1 MRRRRFC
8 VFLVFV
14 ERKNECKRMIMKTGK
29 ISLVRVLSLLVFLL
43 GFQSVWAD
51 VWDGVTKTPAKKEK
65 IDGKDFFLIES
76 AANLVWFSDTVNKI
90 GGNVG
95 LNAKV
100 VAEYIDLDNHPFTPI
115 AAGKGGTL
123 LTGVFDGN
131 GVTIANVYID
141 SLSLGVKDCSYEQNV
156 GLIGV
161 LGPSGTVKN
170 VVLENVH
177 LGANADRGYQCG
189 AGKDNQISVGPI
201 VGWVN
206 GGTVSGCYAS
216 GIIYSKGRGQ
226 GVGGI
231 VGTLTNGKV
240 IDCLSIVS
248 VNASGEDGYI
258 GGIAGYSNNGT
269 IITSVYDGNSLVNT
283 QNDMIG
289 GIVGKDKSATQ
300 EVTIELCYYD
310 SDVAANGVAD
320 AVVVGQTP
328 IGVSDAN
335 KEEYV
340 CKLNGGTW
348 ISNACSEDLG
358 VWSNEQHITN
368 QGVSK
373 DSDGETVFV
382 VKFEANGG
390 VFPAGAKTH
399 KVQRY
404 KTKLTADE
412 ISTPTYE
419 NKVFLG
425 WSLKANSKKA
435 DDDLGYVYGTKS
447 VYAVWRDQVVYTVT
461 FDHNTGEDAEK
472 VSKQV
477 VEGETITTDGIDL
490 SDLPTVFTVGTQKYY
505 FDGWSTSKNGGKIES
520 FGVAAGDATFYAR
533 WTLYPQFTV
542 SFNMNGHGEAP
553 AAVVVS
559 EGDAVDAPVAPTAE
573 GYVFGGWFK
582 EAVCKNVYNFKSE
595 VTENVILY
603 AKWTPVVYKIL
614 YNLGGGTNDADNP
627 SSYTIE
633 TSSIVLKAPVK
644 EGYEFKGWFYDGAYT
659 NKAAQITQGSTG
671 DKTLYAMWA
680 VKTYKVVYNGGSKS
694 QDYGFETEKIHG
706 VDLTLR
712 GAVFTAAGYTQDGWA
727 TQNDG
732 AKVYELGALYSTD
745 APIVLYPHWAV
756 TEYTV
761 TYHLDGGVNHVDN
774 PVSYNLNTAAV
785 NLKNPTK
792 VGYDFGGWYAAEDFS
807 GSKVTKLEAKSPY
820 GNKDFYAK
828 WTQKTVTVKVEA
840 KSCEYNGKSC
850 GAKVTVLGVPSG
862 YKAVAVTDSIKNVN
876 DGPIEAKIVGF
887 VITDNA
893 TGDTV
898 TTSFNVVYQESGS
911 VTVTP
916 RNVSFEGKDVTKT
929 YTGSEIHV
937 ESKATPTGLLSG
949 HTHNVGYEITATDA
963 GSYQAVMTAPADVK
977 ILDADGYDVTAN
989 YNVTDIKSPTN
1000 GLVINPKSGSFTIK
1014 LADENVPVGGSIQGT
1029 PTSTAASGTT
1039 TFSYQVEGDGDVWV
1053 ESLSDLTLPTT
1064 PGTYTINIKASNP
1077 NYTGEPTT
1085 TAKITITA
1093 LPIITVIAASESKV
1107 YDGSVLVNAN
1117 YTCPECATSLSSGDV
1132 LSVTMNDVSVTN
1144 VGSVTNTVKTVKV
1157 TNSGTDVTANYAIN
1171 KVAGT
1176 LTVTKAPLTITT
1188 ASDSKVYDG
1197 TPLTAGVTA
1206 VFVNG
1211 ETATVTATG
1220 SQTLFG
1226 SSKNTYTITWDGSAA
1241 QGNYQIVENLG
1252 TLTVTK
1258 ASATITVVNASKL
1271 YGEADPVF
1279 TGNVTG
1285 VVNENDL
1292 GSVIYFRTNLADK
1305 DAGTYANAISAS
1317 YTANPNYNVNIVKG
1331 KLTITKR
1338 SVSLTSATLSK
1349 VYDGTALT
1357 APTVTVG
1364 GDGFAPNEGAYYT
1377 VTGSQTDV
1385 GSSSND
1391 FTYKLIAGTD
1401 TSKNYTVAAPV
1412 YGTLTVTKAP
1422 VTVTVVGH
1430 SGTYAYNGATQV
1442 VSGYDIS
1449 IDNALYSV
1457 GDIAFSG
1464 DSVIQKSK
1472 SGTYAMG
1479 LSGAKFANKN
1489 SNFNVT
1495 FDVTDGSLTITS
1507 PVVVVSYNDA
1517 GDTLHVVVNEDDSD
1531 SLISEKINAALASHV
1546 PPIPLPT
1553 KAEDADSTYDFD
1565 GWKLNPGTGMY
1576 EPDFEASVKL
1586 DTIKVKYQ
1594 DNPEKFI
1601 DVTIHTTDV
1610 HKDIVQKI
1618 NKALEDNGIAL
1629 PSKESDG
1636 DSTYVL
1642 DWKQNPNTGVYEPD
1656 FKGELIVEKIVVK
1669 YGDNDSDTLYVDIR
1683 AKDTKSQINQ
1693 KINEALNNHLP
1704 PIKVEGPSSAHK
1716 LVDWEKNK
1724 KTGYYEPVFAK
1735 GDLVFKINFHLPEG
1749 AELTEKFN
1757 GYNYGEVT
1765 MLPDAVMKSDTTW
1778 VFKGWYTKPKGRG
1791 DRIRSMRETD
1801 SGNKSLYP
1809 LFQKTI
1815 RYDANGVKGE
1825 IEVIYTDR
1833 AEVTI
1838 TRALDDV
1845 IPANYTKGKS
1855 TFAFDKWV
1863 LKDGVY
1869 TATFKKVGT
1878 SFNVYASARGFT
1890 IEEAKLGARL
1900 MVLDLNGK
1908 VVKRGVISNES
1919 QRVEVPKSGS
1929 YTVRVG
1935 KQAAQVN
1942 VK

>member
-1 MRRRRFC
+1 M

-14 ERKNECKRMIMKTGK
+14 EGQNASIRGMFMNTGK
-29 ISLVRVLSLLVFLL
+29 ISLGKLLSLLVFVV

-51 VWDGVTKTPAKKEK
+51 VWDGVTKTPAKTEN
-65 IDGKDFFLIES
+65 IDGKDYFLIDS
-76 AANLVWFSDTVNKI
+76 AANLVWFSDTVNSLSGDIK
-90 GGNVG
+90 

-115 AAGKGGTL
+115 AAGKGETQFSGI
-123 LTGVFDGN
+123 FDGN

-141 SLSLGVKDCSYEQNV
+141 SMSLGAIKPSYEQNV
-156 GLIGV
+156 GFIGS
-161 LGPSGTVKN
+161 LGPSGHVKN

-177 LGANADRGYQCG
+177 LVANADRGFAAG
-189 AGKDNQISVGPI
+189 AGKNNQISVGPI

-206 GGTVSGCYAS
+206 KGTVSGCYAS
-216 GIIYSKGRGQ
+216 GIIYSKGKGQ
-226 GVGGI
+226 GVGGV
-231 VGTLTNGKV
+231 VGTLTGGKI
-240 IDCLSIVS
+240 IDCLSVVS
-248 VNASGEDGYI
+248 VNASGEDGYV
-258 GGIAGYSNNGT
+258 GGIAGYSDSGT

-320 AVVVGQTP
+320 AVVVGQPP

-390 VFPAGAKTH
+390 VFAKDAKTH

-404 KTKLTADE
+404 KTKLTVDE

-447 VYAVWRDQVVYTVT
+447 VYAVWRDLKVYTVT

-490 SDLPTVFTVGTQKYY
+490 RDLPTVFMVGKQKYY
-505 FDGWSTSKNGGKIES
+505 FDGWSTSKNGSKLES
-520 FGVAAGDATFYAR
+520 FGVAAGDVTFYAR

-542 SFNMNGHGEAP
+542 SFNMNGHGDAP

-559 EGDAVDAPVAPTAE
+559 EGDAVDAPAAPTAE
-573 GYVFGGWFK
+573 GYVFGGWYK
-582 EAVCKNVYNFKSE
+582 EAACKNVYSFKSE
-595 VTENVILY
+595 VTENVTLY

-627 SSYTIE
+627 SSYTVE
-633 TSSIVLKAPVK
+633 TASIVLKEPVK

-659 NKAAQITQGSTG
+659 NQATQITQGSTG
-671 DKTLYAMWA
+671 DKTLYAKWA

-706 VDLTLR
+706 VDLTLQ

-761 TYHLDGGVNHVDN
+761 TYHLDGGVNPVDN

-820 GNKDFYAK
+820 GNKDFYAE

-850 GAKVTVLGVPSG
+850 GAKVTVTPNVPSG
-862 YKAVAVTDSIKNVN
+862 YKWTAVTDSIKNVN

-916 RNVSFEGKDVTKT
+916 KNVSFEGKDVTKT

-963 GSYQAVMTAPADVK
+963 GSYPAVMTAPADVK

-1077 NYTGEPTT
+1077 NYTGVPTT

-1093 LPIITVIAASESKV
+1093 LPIITVIAASKSKV
-1107 YDGSVLVNAN
+1107 YDGSVLVNAD
-1117 YTCPECATSLSSGDV
+1117 YSCPECATALSSGDE
-1132 LSVTMNDVSVTN
+1132 LTVTMNDVSVTN
-1144 VGSVTNTVKTVKV
+1144 VGSVANTVKTVKV
-1157 TNSGTDVTANYAIN
+1157 TNGGTDVTANYAIN

-1188 ASDSKVYDG
+1188 PSASKVYDG
-1197 TPLTAGVTA
+1197 TPLTTA
-1206 VFVNG
+1206 ATATGLVNG
-1211 ETATVTATG
+1211 ETLTFTTA
-1220 SQTLFG
+1220 SQTVVG
-1226 SSKNTYTITWDGSAA
+1226 SRVNSYAISGGTASLS
-1241 QGNYQIVENLG
+1241 NYAVTEVLG

-1377 VTGSQTDV
+1377 VTGSQTDA
-1385 GSSSND
+1385 GISDNA
-1391 FTYKLIAGTD
+1391 FTYVLKAGTD

-1412 YGTLTVTKAP
+1412 YGTLTVTKTP
-1422 VTVTVVGH
+1422 VTATVVGH

-1442 VSGYDIS
+1442 VSGYDVS
-1449 IDNALYSV
+1449 IDNVLYSV

-1479 LSGAKFANKN
+1479 LSSAKFANKN

-1495 FDVTDGSLTITS
+1495 FDVTDGTLTITS

-1601 DVTIHTTDV
+1601 DVTIHATDV

-1765 MLPDAVMKSDTTW
+1765 MLPDAIMEADTSW
-1778 VFKGWYTKPKGRG
+1778 KFKGWYTKTKGRG
-1791 DRIRSMRETD
+1791 ERVKAMRETD

-1815 RYDANGVKGE
+1815 RYKTNNDEGE
-1825 IEVIYTDR
+1825 IKVIYTDR
-1833 AEVTI
+1833 ADTTI
-1838 TRALDDV
+1838 ARALQGV
-1845 IPANYTKGKS
+1845 IPQDYSKGGKTYTFS
-1855 TFAFDKWV
+1855 KWM
-1863 LKDGVY
+1863 LEDDVY
-1869 TATFKKVGT
+1869 TAIFKEVGT
-1878 SFNVYASARGFT
+1878 RINVFADSRGFV
-1890 IEEAKLGARL
+1890 IEEAKIGARL
-1900 MVLDLNGK
+1900 MVLDANGRI
-1908 VVKRGVISNES
+1908 VKRGVISNAS
-1919 QRVEVPKSGS
+1919 QRVDISKCGS
-1929 YTVRVG
+1929 YMVRVNNE
-1935 KQAAQVN
+1935 ATQVN

>member
-1 MRRRRFC
+1 M
-8 VFLVFV
+8 
-14 ERKNECKRMIMKTGK
+14 NTGK
-29 ISLVRVLSLLVFLL
+29 ISLGKVLSLLIFMV

-51 VWDGVTKTPAKKEK
+51 VWDGVTKTPAKTEN
-65 IDGKDFFLIES
+65 IDGKDYFLIES
-76 AANLVWFSDTVNKI
+76 AANLVWFSDTVNTRSGDIK
-90 GGNVG
+90 

-115 AAGKGGTL
+115 AAGKGETQFSGI
-123 LTGVFDGN
+123 FDGN

-141 SLSLGVKDCSYEQNV
+141 SLSLGAINPSYEQNV
-156 GLIGV
+156 GFIGS
-161 LGPSGTVKN
+161 LGPSGHVKN

-177 LGANADRGYQCG
+177 LVANADRGFAAG
-189 AGKDNQISVGPI
+189 AGKNNQISVGPI

-206 GGTVSGCYAS
+206 KGTVSGCYAS
-216 GIIYSKGRGQ
+216 GIIYSKGMGQ
-226 GVGGI
+226 GVGGV
-231 VGTLTNGKV
+231 VGTLTGGKI
-240 IDCLSIVS
+240 IDCLSVVS
-248 VNASGEDGYI
+248 VNASGEDGYV
-258 GGIAGYSNNGT
+258 GGIAGYSNSGT
-269 IITSVYDGNSLVNT
+269 ITTSVYDGNSLVNT

-348 ISNACSEDLG
+348 TSNACSEDLG

-390 VFPAGAKTH
+390 VFAKDAKTH

-412 ISTPTYE
+412 ISIPTYE

-425 WSLKANSKKA
+425 WSLKANSEKA
-435 DDDLGYVYGTKS
+435 DADLGYVYGTKS
-447 VYAVWRDQVVYTVT
+447 VYAVWRDLKYYTVT

-477 VEGETITTDGIDL
+477 VEDEVITTDGIDL
-490 SDLPTVFTVGTQKYY
+490 RDLPSVFTVGKQKYY
-505 FDGWSTSKNGGKIES
+505 FDGWSTSKNGSKLES
-520 FGVAAGDATFYAR
+520 FGVATADVTFYAR

-542 SFNMNGHGEAP
+542 SFNMNGHGDAP
-553 AAVVVS
+553 AAVIVS
-559 EGDAVDAPVAPTAE
+559 EGDAVDAPAVPTVE
-573 GYVFGGWFK
+573 GYVFEDWYK
-582 EAVCKNVYNFKSE
+582 EATCKNRYNFKSE
-595 VTENVILY
+595 VTENVTLY
-603 AKWTPVVYKIL
+603 AKWTPVIYKIL

-627 SSYTIE
+627 SSYTVE
-633 TSSIVLKAPVK
+633 TASIVLKKPIK

-659 NKAAQITQGSTG
+659 NQATQITQGSTG
-671 DKTLYAMWA
+671 DKTLYAKWA

-706 VDLTLR
+706 VDLTLQ
-712 GAVFTAAGYTQDGWA
+712 GTSFTAAGYTQDGWA

-745 APIVLYPHWAV
+745 APIVLYPHWAKTV
-756 TEYTV
+756 YTI
-761 TYHLDGGVNHVDN
+761 TYELDGGVNHADN
-774 PVSYNLNTAAV
+774 DTTYTLDDSTGIT
-785 NLKNPTK
+785 LKDPTK
-792 VGYDFGGWYAAEDFS
+792 IGNTFGGWYDTNDFS
-807 GSKVTKLEAKSPY
+807 GSKITKLSLKSPY
-820 GNKDFYAK
+820 GNKVLYAK
-828 WTQKTVTVKVEA
+828 WTPIEVKVTVEA
-840 KSCEYNGKSC
+840 MSCEYNGKSC
-850 GAKVTVLGVPSG
+850 GAKVTVSGVPSG
-862 YKAVAVTDSIKNVN
+862 YKAVAVTDSIKNVG
-876 DGPIEAKIVGF
+876 DGPLAAKIVSF

-916 RNVSFEGKDVTKT
+916 KNVSFEGKDVTKT

-963 GSYQAVMTAPADVK
+963 GSYPAVMTAPADVK
-977 ILDADGYDVTAN
+977 ILDADGHDVTAN

-1014 LADENVPVGGSIQGT
+1014 LADENVPVDGSIQGT

-1039 TFSYQVEGDGDVWV
+1039 KFSYQVEGDGDVWV
-1053 ESLSDLTLPTT
+1053 ESLSQLTLPTA
-1064 PGTYTINIKASNP
+1064 PGMYTINIKAHNP
-1077 NYTGEPTT
+1077 NYTIDPTT

-1117 YTCPECATSLSSGDV
+1117 YTCPECATSLSSGDE

-1157 TNSGTDVTANYAIN
+1157 TNSGTDVTASYAIN
-1171 KVAGT
+1171 TVAGT

-1188 ASDSKVYDG
+1188 ASVSKVYDG

-1220 SQTLFG
+1220 SQTVFG
-1226 SSKNTYTITWDGSAA
+1226 SSKNTYTITWDGTAK

-1252 TLTVTK
+1252 TLTVNK
-1258 ASATITVVNASKL
+1258 AAATISVANASKL
-1271 YGEADPVF
+1271 YGDADPEFSGTVS
-1279 TGNVTG
+1279 GL
-1285 VVNENDL
+1285 VNPTDL
-1292 GSVIYFRTNLADK
+1292 GTVKYFRTNLTDK
-1305 DAGTYANAISAS
+1305 NAGSYANVISAS
-1317 YTANPNYNVNIVKG
+1317 YTANPNYDVTINSG
-1331 KLTITKR
+1331 DLTINKR
-1338 SVSLTSATLSK
+1338 NVMLTSETISK

-1377 VTGSQTDV
+1377 VTGSQTDAGV
-1385 GSSSND
+1385 SNNA
-1391 FTYKLIAGTD
+1391 FTYVLKAGTD
-1401 TSKNYTVAAPV
+1401 TSKNYTIAAPV
-1412 YGTLTVTKAP
+1412 FGTLTVTKAP
-1422 VTVTVVGH
+1422 ITATIVGH
-1430 SGTYAYNGATQV
+1430 SGTYAYNGVTQV
-1442 VSGYDIS
+1442 VSGYDLS
-1449 IDNALYSV
+1449 VDNVLYSV

-1479 LSGAKFANKN
+1479 LSSAKFVNKN

-1495 FDVTDGSLTITS
+1495 FDVTDGTLTITP
-1507 PVVVVSYNDA
+1507 PVAVVSYNDV

-1531 SLISEKINAALASHV
+1531 SLISEKINDALTSHV

-1576 EPDFEASVKL
+1576 EPNFDASVKL

-1601 DVTIHTTDV
+1601 DVTIHATDV

-1642 DWKQNPNTGVYEPD
+1642 DW
-1656 FKGELIVEKIVVK
+1656 KGELIVEKIVVK

-1765 MLPDAVMKSDTTW
+1765 MLPDAIMEADTSW
-1778 VFKGWYTKPKGRG
+1778 KFKGWYTKTKGRG
-1791 DRIRSMRETD
+1791 ERVKAMRETD

-1815 RYDANGVKGE
+1815 RYKTNNDEGE

-1833 AEVTI
+1833 ADTTI
-1838 TRALDDV
+1838 ARALQGV
-1845 IPANYTKGKS
+1845 IPQDYSKGGKTYTFS
-1855 TFAFDKWV
+1855 KWM
-1863 LKDGVY
+1863 LEDDVY
-1869 TATFKKVGT
+1869 TAIFKEVGT
-1878 SFNVYASARGFT
+1878 RINVFADSRGFV
-1890 IEEAKLGARL
+1890 IEEAKIGAH
-1900 MVLDLNGK
+1900 MTVLDANGRI
-1908 VVKRGVISNES
+1908 VKRGVISNVS
-1919 QRVEVPKSGS
+1919 QRVDISKCGS
-1929 YTVRVG
+1929 YMVRVNNEVT
-1935 KQAAQVN
+1935 QVN

>member
-1 MRRRRFC
+1 MKERKSCMFTWLITL
-8 VFLVFV
+8 FALVF
-14 ERKNECKRMIMKTGK
+14 GAQ
-29 ISLVRVLSLLVFLL
+29 FA
-43 GFQSVWAD
+43 FAD
-51 VWDGVTKTPAKKEK
+51 VWDGVSRKAAKKQN
-65 IDGKDFFLIES
+65 IDGVDYFLIDS
-76 AANLVWFSDTVNKI
+76 AANLVWFSDTVNSLS
-90 GGNVG
+90 GNVKM
-95 LNAKV
+95 NAKV

-161 LGPSGTVKN
+161 LGSSGVVKN

-177 LGANADRGYQCG
+177 LSANADRGYKCG

-206 GGTVSGCYAS
+206 GGTVSGSYAS
-216 GIIYSKGRGQ
+216 GVIYSKGKGQ
-226 GVGGI
+226 GVGGV
-231 VGTLTNGKV
+231 VGTLTGGKI
-240 IDCLSIVS
+240 IDCLSVVS
-248 VNASGEDGYI
+248 VNASGEDGYV
-258 GGIAGYSNNGT
+258 GGIAGYSNKGT

-289 GIVGKDKSATQ
+289 GIVGKDKSPSQ

-310 SDVAANGVAD
+310 SDVAANGAAD
-320 AVVVGQTP
+320 AVVVGQPP

-348 ISNACSEDLG
+348 TSNACSEDTG

-390 VFPAGAKTH
+390 VFPADAKTH

-447 VYAVWRDQVVYTVT
+447 VYAVWRDLKVYTVT

-490 SDLPTVFTVGTQKYY
+490 RDLPTVFTVGKQKYY
-505 FDGWSTSKNGGKIES
+505 FDGWSTSKNGGKVES

-559 EGDAVDAPVAPTAE
+559 EGDAVDAPAAPTAE
-573 GYVFGGWFK
+573 GYVFGSWYK
-582 EAVCKNVYNFKSE
+582 EAACKNVYNFKSE
-595 VTENVILY
+595 VTENVTLY

-627 SSYTIE
+627 SSYTVE
-633 TSSIVLKAPVK
+633 TASIVLKAPTK

-671 DKTLYAMWA
+671 DKTLYAKWA

-706 VDLTLR
+706 VDLTLQ

-732 AKVYELGALYSTD
+732 AKVYGLGALYSTD
-745 APIVLYPHWAV
+745 APIVLYPYWAV

-850 GAKVTVLGVPSG
+850 GAKVTVSGVPSG

-916 RNVSFEGKDVTKT
+916 KNVSFEGKDVTKT

-949 HTHNVGYEITATDA
+949 HTHNVGYKITETDA
-963 GSYQAVMTAPADVK
+963 GSYQAEMTALADVK
-977 ILDADGYDVTAN
+977 ILDADGHDVTAN

-1077 NYTGEPTT
+1077 NYTGVPTT
-1085 TAKITITA
+1085 TAKITITSK
-1093 LPIITVIAASESKV
+1093 PVVTVVAKSSSKV
-1107 YDGSVLVNAN
+1107 YDGTPL
-1117 YTCPECATSLSSGDV
+1117 
-1132 LSVTMNDVSVTN
+1132 TMNDYTVTGFKDGDN
-1144 VGSVTNTVKTVKV
+1144 VIVGAFTGSITDAGTAPNTVGTVTVKR
-1157 TNSGTDVTANYAIN
+1157 GETDVTDQYEVN
-1171 KVAGT
+1171 KIAGT

-1258 ASATITVVNASKL
+1258 AAVTISVANASKL
-1271 YGEADPVF
+1271 YGDADPVF
-1279 TGNVTG
+1279 TGNVTEL
-1285 VVNENDL
+1285 VNENDL
-1292 GSVIYFRTNLADK
+1292 GAVAYFRTNLADK
-1305 DAGTYANAISAS
+1305 NAGSYANVISAS
-1317 YTANPNYNVNIVKG
+1317 YTANPNYTVTVVPGKFTINKRNI
-1331 KLTITKR
+1331 T
-1338 SVSLTSATLSK
+1338 LTSATLSK

-1364 GDGFAPNEGAYYT
+1364 GDGFAPNEGAYFT
-1377 VTGSQTDV
+1377 VTGSQTDAGV
-1385 GSSSND
+1385 SDNA
-1391 FTYKLIAGTD
+1391 FTYVLKAGTD

-1422 VTVTVVGH
+1422 VTATVVGH
-1430 SGTYAYNGATQV
+1430 SGTYAYNGVTQV
-1442 VSGYDIS
+1442 VSGYDVS

-1479 LSGAKFANKN
+1479 LSSAKFANKN
-1489 SNFNVT
+1489 GNFTVT

-1531 SLISEKINAALASHV
+1531 SLISEKINDALTNHV

-1553 KAEDADSTYDFD
+1553 KAEDADSTYDFN

-1576 EPDFEASVKL
+1576 EPNFDASVRL

-1601 DVTIHTTDV
+1601 DVTIHVTDI

-1618 NKALEDNGIAL
+1618 NDALEDKGIAL

-1642 DWKQNPNTGVYEPD
+1642 DWKKDPNTGVYEPD
-1656 FKGELIVEKIVVK
+1656 FKGVLIVEKIVVK
-1669 YGDNDSDTLYVDIR
+1669 YGDNDTDTLYVDIR

-1693 KINEALNNHLP
+1693 KINDALNNHLP
-1704 PIKVEGPSSAHK
+1704 PIKVEGDGPGYT
-1716 LVDWEKNK
+1716 LVDWEQNK
-1724 KTGYYEPVFAK
+1724 KTGYYEPVFVK

-1749 AELTEKFN
+1749 AELTKKFD
-1757 GYNYGEVT
+1757 GYRYGEVT
-1765 MLPDAVMKSDTTW
+1765 MLPKAIMKSDTSW
-1778 VFKGWYTKPKGRG
+1778 KFKGWYTRTKGRG
-1791 DRIRSMRETD
+1791 DKVKAMLETD
-1801 SGNKSLYP
+1801 MGNKSLYP
-1809 LFQKTI
+1809 LFQKTL
-1815 RYDANGVKGE
+1815 RYNVNGKTGE

-1833 AEVTI
+1833 ADTVI
-1838 TRALDDV
+1838 ARALEGV
-1845 IPANYTKGKS
+1845 VVRNYTKGKKNY
-1855 TFAFDKWV
+1855 TFTEWKI
-1863 LKDGVY
+1863 KDGVY
-1869 TATFKKVGT
+1869 TAVYAEVKLSFDVVVDSRALDIVDAKVG
-1878 SFNVYASARGFT
+1878 SNYAVIDMGGRIVRSG
-1890 IEEAKLGARL
+1890 I
-1900 MVLDLNGK
+1900 VSNG
-1908 VVKRGVISNES
+1908 S
-1919 QRVEVPKSGS
+1919 QRVDVSKSGS
-1929 YTVRVG
+1929 YMVRVG
-1935 KQAAQVN
+1935 REAMQVN
-1942 VK
+1942 MK

>member
-1 MRRRRFC
+1 MTLFT
-8 VFLVFV
+8 LVFGV
-14 ERKNECKRMIMKTGK
+14 Q
-29 ISLVRVLSLLVFLL
+29 LAF
-43 GFQSVWAD
+43 AD
-51 VWDGVTKTPAKKEK
+51 VWDGVTRTPAKKQTINDKEYY
-65 IDGKDFFLIES
+65 LIES

-123 LTGVFDGN
+123 FSGIFEGN

-141 SLSLGVKDCSYEQNV
+141 SLALGAKDSSYEQNV
-156 GLIGV
+156 GFIGC
-161 LGPSGTVKN
+161 LGRNGHVKN
-170 VVLENVH
+170 VVLEKVR
-177 LGANADRGYQCG
+177 LVANADRGFAGG
-189 AGKDNQISVGPI
+189 AGKDKQISVGPI

-216 GIIYSKGRGQ
+216 GVVYSKGKGQ

-231 VGTLTNGKV
+231 VGTLTGGKI
-240 IDCLSIVS
+240 IDCLSVVS
-248 VNASGEDGYI
+248 VNASGEDGYV
-258 GGIAGYSNNGT
+258 GGIAGYSDSGT

-289 GIVGKDKSATQ
+289 GIVGKDKSPSQ

-310 SDVAANGVAD
+310 SDVAADGVAD
-320 AVVVGQTP
+320 AVVVGQAP

-340 CKLNGGTW
+340 CKLNGGFWT
-348 ISNACSEDLG
+348 SNACSEDTG

-390 VFPAGAKTH
+390 VFAAGAKTH

-435 DDDLGYVYGTKS
+435 DDDLGYVYGKKT

-461 FDHNTGEDAEK
+461 FDHNTGDGAEK

-490 SDLPTVFTVGTQKYY
+490 RDLPTVFTVGKQKYY

-520 FGVAAGDATFYAR
+520 FGVVAGDATFYAR

-559 EGDAVDAPVAPTAE
+559 EGEAVDAPAAPTAE
-573 GYVFGGWFK
+573 GYVFGGWYK
-582 EAVCKNVYNFKSE
+582 EAACKNVYNFKSE
-595 VTENVILY
+595 VTENVTLY

-671 DKTLYAMWA
+671 DKTLYAKWA

-706 VDLTLR
+706 VDLTLQ
-712 GAVFTAAGYTQDGWA
+712 GTSFTAAGYTHDGWA

-850 GAKVTVLGVPSG
+850 GAKVTVSGVPSG

-916 RNVSFEGKDVTKT
+916 KNVSFEGKDVTRT

-963 GSYQAVMTAPADVK
+963 GYYPAVMTAPADVK
-977 ILDADGYDVTAN
+977 ILDADGHDVTAN

-1029 PTSTAASGTT
+1029 PTSTAASGMT

-1053 ESLSDLTLPTT
+1053 ESLSQLTLPTT

-1077 NYTGEPTT
+1077 NYTGVPTT
-1085 TAKITITA
+1085 TAKITVTA

-1132 LSVTMNDVSVTN
+1132 LSVTMNDVSITN

-1188 ASDSKVYDG
+1188 PSASKVYNG
-1197 TPLTAGVTA
+1197 TPLTTA
-1206 VFVNG
+1206 ATATGLVNG

-1258 ASATITVVNASKL
+1258 KAATITVTDASKL

-1279 TGNVTG
+1279 SGNVTG
-1285 VVNENDL
+1285 LVNENDL
-1292 GSVIYFRTNLADK
+1292 GSVTYFRTNLADK
-1305 DAGTYANAISAS
+1305 DAGTYAGVLTAS
-1317 YTANPNYNVNIVKG
+1317 YTTNPNYTVTVTPAKF
-1331 KLTITKR
+1331 TINKR
-1338 SVSLTSATLSK
+1338 AVTLTSVDASK
-1349 VYDGTALT
+1349 AYDGTALT

-1364 GDGFAPNEGAYYT
+1364 GDGFAPDEGAIFT
-1377 VTGSQTDV
+1377 VTGSQTDA
-1385 GSSSND
+1385 GTSKNL
-1391 FTYKLIAGTD
+1391 FTYVLKAGTD
-1401 TSKNYTVAAPV
+1401 TSKNYTVAAAA
-1412 YGTLTVTKAP
+1412 YGTLEVIKSPVQVKVT
-1422 VTVTVVGH
+1422 GH
-1430 SGTYAYNGATQV
+1430 SNTYAYNGEEQV
-1442 VSGYDIS
+1442 VSGFDLDV
-1449 IDNALYSV
+1449 DNILYSV
-1457 GDIAFSG
+1457 ADIAFSG
-1464 DSVIQKSK
+1464 DSVIRKTK
-1472 SGTYAMG
+1472 SGTYSMG
-1479 LSGAKFANKN
+1479 LSNKKF
-1489 SNFNVT
+1489 SNGNPNYDVT
-1495 FDVTDGSLTITS
+1495 FTVVDGSLTITS
-1507 PVVVVSYNDA
+1507 PVVVVAYNDK
-1517 GDTLHVVVNEDDSD
+1517 GDTLHVVIGDTDTDEEIN
-1531 SLISEKINAALASHV
+1531 EKINTALSTHV
-1546 PPIPLPT
+1546 PPITEPT
-1553 KAEDADSTYDFD
+1553 KAEDEDSTYVFD
-1565 GWKLNPGTGMY
+1565 GWKKNPATGQY
-1576 EPDFEASVKL
+1576 EADFEGSVKL
-1586 DTIKVKYQ
+1586 DTVQVKYQ
-1594 DNPEKFI
+1594 DDPEKFI
-1601 DVTIHTTDV
+1601 DVTIHVTDNY
-1610 HKDIVQKI
+1610 KDIVTKI
-1618 NKALEDNGIAL
+1618 NATLEEKGIPL
-1629 PSKESDG
+1629 PSKASDG
-1636 DSTYVL
+1636 DSTYTL
-1642 DWKQNPNTGVYEPD
+1642 HWKKSAEDVYEPF
-1656 FKGELIVEKIVVK
+1656 FKGVLITESIVVH
-1669 YGDNDSDTLYVDIR
+1669 YGDGAEDTIHVDIR
-1683 AKDTKSQINQ
+1683 PKDTESQVNR
-1693 KINEALNNHLP
+1693 KIAEALDNHLP
-1704 PIKVEGPSSAHK
+1704 PIKVESDDPFYTLLGWKKDS
-1716 LVDWEKNK
+1716 
-1724 KTGYYEPVFAK
+1724 KTGWYEPQFIE
-1735 GDLVFKINFHLPEG
+1735 GELVFQINFHLPEG
-1749 AELTEKFN
+1749 ADLLEEFE
-1757 GYNYGEVT
+1757 GYRYGKVT
-1765 MLPDAVMKSDTTW
+1765 LLPKAIMTMDPTW
-1778 VFKGWYTKPKGRG
+1778 VFKGWYTRTKGRG
-1791 DRIRSMRETD
+1791 DHVKAMRETD
-1801 SGNKSLYP
+1801 YGNISLYP
-1809 LFQKTI
+1809 LFQKTLHYNA
-1815 RYDANGVKGE
+1815 RGDTGT
-1825 IEVIYTDR
+1825 IEVIYTPD
-1833 AEVTI
+1833 ADTVVA
-1838 TRALDDV
+1838 RALAAV
-1845 IPANYTKGKS
+1845 IPADYTKDKK
-1855 TFAFDKWV
+1855 TYTFDKWV
-1863 LKDGVY
+1863 LEDDVY
-1869 TATFKKVGT
+1869 TAVFKVVGA
-1878 SFNVYASARGFT
+1878 SFDVFAGSYGFT
-1890 IEEAKLGARL
+1890 LENAKLGSRI
-1900 MVLDLNGK
+1900 MVFDASGR
-1908 VVKRGVISNES
+1908 VVKRGTVSNGS
-1919 QRVEVPKSGS
+1919 QRVELPKSGS
-1929 YTVRVG
+1929 YTVRVNRE
-1935 KQAAQVN
+1935 AVQVN
-1942 VK
+1942 VR

>member
-1 MRRRRFC
+1 MFTWLITL
-8 VFLVFV
+8 FALVF
-14 ERKNECKRMIMKTGK
+14 GAQ
-29 ISLVRVLSLLVFLL
+29 FA
-43 GFQSVWAD
+43 FAD
-51 VWDGVTKTPAKKEK
+51 VWDGVSRKAAKKQN
-65 IDGKDFFLIES
+65 IDGVDYFLIDS
-76 AANLVWFSDTVNKI
+76 AATLVWLSDTVNSLSGDVKM
-90 GGNVG
+90 NV
-95 LNAKV
+95 KV

-123 LTGVFDGN
+123 FSGIFEGN

-141 SLSLGVKDCSYEQNV
+141 SLSLGAKDSSYEHSSYEQNV
-156 GLIGV
+156 GFIGC
-161 LGPSGTVKN
+161 LGRNGHVKN
-170 VVLENVH
+170 VVLENVR
-177 LGANADRGYQCG
+177 LVANADRGFKGG
-189 AGKDNQISVGPI
+189 AGEKNQISVGPI

-216 GIIYSKGRGQ
+216 GVIYSKGKGQ

-231 VGTLTNGKV
+231 VGTLTGGKI
-240 IDCLSIVS
+240 IDCLSVVS
-248 VNASGEDGYI
+248 VNASGEDGYV
-258 GGIAGYSNNGT
+258 GGIAGYSNTGT

-310 SDVAANGVAD
+310 SDVAANGAAD

-348 ISNACSEDLG
+348 TSNACSEESG

-390 VFPAGAKTH
+390 VFPADAKTH

-404 KTKLTADE
+404 KTKLTTEE

-447 VYAVWRDQVVYTVT
+447 VYAVWRDLKVYTVT

-490 SDLPTVFTVGTQKYY
+490 RDLPTVFTVGKQKYY
-505 FDGWSTSKNGGKIES
+505 FDGWSTSKNGSKIES

-559 EGDAVDAPVAPTAE
+559 EGDAVDAPAAPTAE
-573 GYVFGGWFK
+573 GYVFGGWYK
-582 EAVCKNVYNFKSE
+582 EAACKNVYNFKSE
-595 VTENVILY
+595 VTENVTLY

-627 SSYTIE
+627 SSYTVE
-633 TSSIVLKAPVK
+633 TASIVLKAPTK

-659 NKAAQITQGSTG
+659 NKAAQITQGSMG
-671 DKTLYAMWA
+671 DKTLYAKWA

-706 VDLTLR
+706 VDLTLQ

-745 APIVLYPHWAV
+745 APIVLYPHWV
-756 TEYTV
+756 KTV
-761 TYHLDGGVNHVDN
+761 YSITYELNGGVNHVDN
-774 PVSYNLNTAAV
+774 VASYTMDDSNIS
-785 NLKNPTK
+785 LKKPTRA
-792 VGYDFGGWYAAEDFS
+792 GYDFAGWYTTEDFS
-807 GSKVTKLEAKSPY
+807 GSAVTKVNVKAPY
-820 GNKDFYAK
+820 GDVKLYAK
-828 WTQKTVTVKVEA
+828 WNQITVTVALSDASHV
-840 KSCEYNGKSC
+840 YDGKSC
-850 GAKVTVLGVPSG
+850 GANVSVSGLPSG
-862 YKAVAVTDSIKNVN
+862 YKWTAVTDSIKNVG
-876 DGPIEAKIVGF
+876 DGPLAAKIVSF

-898 TTSFNVVYQESGS
+898 TTIFNVVYQGSSS

-916 RNVSFEGKDVTKT
+916 KNVSFEGKDVTKT

-949 HTHNVGYEITATDA
+949 HTHNVGYEFTKTDA
-963 GSYQAVMTAPADVK
+963 GSYPAVMTAPADVK
-977 ILDADGYDVTAN
+977 ILDADGHDVTAN

-1029 PTSTAASGTT
+1029 PTSTAASGVT
-1039 TFSYQVEGDGDVWV
+1039 TFWYQFDGDGDVWK
-1053 ESLSDLTLPTT
+1053 ESLSELTMPTT
-1064 PGTYTINIKASNP
+1064 PGTTYTIKIKATNP
-1077 NYTGEPTT
+1077 NYTEEATT
-1085 TAKITITA
+1085 TAKITITSK
-1093 LPIITVIAASESKV
+1093 PVVTVIAKSGTKV
-1107 YDGSVLVNAN
+1107 YNGTPLTMDGYDVTGLKA
-1117 YTCPECATSLSSGDV
+1117 GDTV
-1132 LSVTMNDVSVTN
+1132 I
-1144 VGSVTNTVKTVKV
+1144 VGSVTGTITNVGTASNTVGTVTVKR
-1157 TNSGTDVTANYAIN
+1157 GETDVTDQYEVN
-1171 KVAGT
+1171 KIAGT

-1188 ASDSKVYDG
+1188 ASVSKVYDG

-1206 VFVNG
+1206 SFVGG

-1220 SQTLFG
+1220 SQTMYG
-1226 SSKNTYTITWDGSAA
+1226 SSKNTYTITWNGSAA

-1258 ASATITVVNASKL
+1258 AAATITVTDASKL
-1271 YGEADPVF
+1271 YGDADPEF
-1279 TGNVTG
+1279 SGTVTG
-1285 VVNENDL
+1285 LVNPTDL
-1292 GSVIYFRTNLADK
+1292 GTVKYFRTNLTDK
-1305 DAGTYANAISAS
+1305 NAGSYANVISAS
-1317 YTANPNYNVNIVKG
+1317 YTANPNYAVTVVPGKFTINKRNI
-1331 KLTITKR
+1331 T
-1338 SVSLTSATLSK
+1338 LTSATLSK

-1364 GDGFAPNEGAYYT
+1364 GDGFAPNEGAYFT
-1377 VTGSQTDV
+1377 VTGSQTDAGV
-1385 GSSSND
+1385 SDNA
-1391 FTYKLIAGTD
+1391 FTYVLKAGTD

-1412 YGTLTVTKAP
+1412 NGTLTVTKAP
-1422 VTVTVVGH
+1422 VTATVVGH
-1430 SGTYAYNGATQV
+1430 SGTYAYNGVTQV
-1442 VSGYDIS
+1442 VSGYDVS

-1479 LSGAKFANKN
+1479 LSSAKFANKN

-1517 GDTLHVVVNEDDSD
+1517 GDTLHVVVNEADSD
-1531 SLISEKINAALASHV
+1531 SLISEKINDALTSHV

-1576 EPDFEASVKL
+1576 EPNFDASVKL

-1601 DVTIHTTDV
+1601 DVTIHVTDV

-1618 NKALEDNGIAL
+1618 NEALEENGIAL

-1642 DWKQNPNTGVYEPD
+1642 DWKKDPNTGVYEPD
-1656 FKGELIVEKIVVK
+1656 FKGVLIVEKIVVK
-1669 YGDNDSDTLYVDIR
+1669 YGDNDTDTLYVDIR

-1693 KINEALNNHLP
+1693 KINDALNNHLP
-1704 PIKVEGPSSAHK
+1704 PIKVEGPTSAHK
-1716 LVDWEKNK
+1716 LVDWEKSK

-1749 AELTEKFN
+1749 AELTKKFD
-1757 GYNYGEVT
+1757 GYRYGEVT
-1765 MLPDAVMKSDTTW
+1765 MLPKAIMKSDTSW
-1778 VFKGWYTKPKGRG
+1778 KFKGWYTRTKGRG
-1791 DRIRSMRETD
+1791 DKVKAMLETD
-1801 SGNKSLYP
+1801 MGNKSLYP
-1809 LFQKTI
+1809 LFQKTL
-1815 RYDANGVKGE
+1815 RYNVNGKTGE

-1833 AEVTI
+1833 ADTVI
-1838 TRALDDV
+1838 ARALEGV
-1845 IPANYTKGKS
+1845 VVRNYTKGKKNY
-1855 TFAFDKWV
+1855 TFTEWKI
-1863 LKDGVY
+1863 KDGVY
-1869 TATFKKVGT
+1869 TAVYAEVKLGFDVVVDSRALDIVDAKVG
-1878 SFNVYASARGFT
+1878 SSYAVIDMGGRIVRSG
-1890 IEEAKLGARL
+1890 I
-1900 MVLDLNGK
+1900 VSNG
-1908 VVKRGVISNES
+1908 S
-1919 QRVEVPKSGS
+1919 QRVDVSKSGS
-1929 YTVRVG
+1929 YMVRVG
-1935 KQAAQVN
+1935 REAMQVN

>member
-1 MRRRRFC
+1 MS
-8 VFLVFV
+8 
-14 ERKNECKRMIMKTGK
+14 MDTGK
-29 ISLVRVLSLLVFLL
+29 ISLGKLLALL
-43 GFQSVWAD
+43 IFMVGIQSAWAD
-51 VWDGVTKTPAKKEK
+51 VWDGTTKTPAKTQK
-65 IDGKDFFLIES
+65 IGDKDYFLIES
-76 AANLVWFSDTVNKI
+76 AANLAWFSDTVNKI

-216 GIIYSKGRGQ
+216 GIIYSKGKGQ

-320 AVVVGQTP
+320 AVVVGQPP

-490 SDLPTVFTVGTQKYY
+490 SDLPTVFTVGKQKYY

-533 WTLYPQFTV
+533 WTPYPQFTV

-559 EGDAVDAPVAPTAE
+559 KGDAVDAPAAPTAE
-573 GYVFGGWFK
+573 GYVFGGWYK
-582 EAVCKNVYNFKSE
+582 EAACKNVYNFKSE
-595 VTENVILY
+595 VTENVTLY

-644 EGYEFKGWFYDGAYT
+644 DGYEFKGWFYDGAYT

-671 DKTLYAMWA
+671 DKTLYAKWA
-680 VKTYKVVYNGGSKS
+680 VMTYKVVYNGGSKS

-706 VDLTLR
+706 VDLTLQ

-850 GAKVTVLGVPSG
+850 GAKVTVSGVPSG

-963 GSYQAVMTAPADVK
+963 GSYSAVMTAPADVK

-1039 TFSYQVEGDGDVWV
+1039 TFRYQVDGDGDVWK
-1053 ESLSDLTLPTT
+1053 ESLSELTMPTT

-1085 TAKITITA
+1085 TAKITVTA
-1093 LPIITVIAASESKV
+1093 LPIITVTAKSASKV
-1107 YDGSVLVNAN
+1107 YDGSALTDATYTVTGAQAGDDVEVASITGTITNA
-1117 YTCPECATSLSSGDV
+1117 G
-1132 LSVTMNDVSVTN
+1132 SVSNN
-1144 VGSVTNTVKTVKV
+1144 VGAVTV
-1157 TNSGTDVTANYAIN
+1157 TRGGSDVTDQYKIN

-1188 ASDSKVYDG
+1188 ASASKVYDG

-1220 SQTLFG
+1220 SQTVFG

-1258 ASATITVVNASKL
+1258 AAATITVTDASKL
-1271 YGEADPVF
+1271 YGDADPEF
-1279 TGNVTG
+1279 SGSVTEL
-1285 VVNENDL
+1285 VNPTDL
-1292 GSVIYFRTNLADK
+1292 GTVKYFRTNLTDK
-1305 DAGTYANAISAS
+1305 NAGSYANVISAS
-1317 YTANPNYNVNIVKG
+1317 YTTNPNYAVTVVPG
-1331 KLTITKR
+1331 KLTINKR
-1338 SVSLTSATLSK
+1338 NITLTSETLSK

-1357 APTVTVG
+1357 APTVKVS
-1364 GDGFAPNEGAYYT
+1364 GDGFAPDEGAYFT

-1401 TSKNYTVAAPV
+1401 TSKNYTIAAPV

-1422 VTVTVVGH
+1422 VTVTVAGR
-1430 SGTYAYNGATQV
+1430 SGTYAYNGEEQV

-1449 IDNALYSV
+1449 VDNALYSV
-1457 GDIAFSG
+1457 GDVAFSG
-1464 DSVIQKSK
+1464 DTVIRKTK

-1479 LSGAKFANKN
+1479 LSAAKFANKN
-1489 SNFNVT
+1489 GNFSVT
-1495 FDVTDGSLTITS
+1495 FDVTDGSLTITP

-1517 GDTLHVVVNEDDSD
+1517 GDTLHVVVGDSDSD
-1531 SLISEKINAALASHV
+1531 SLVSEKINDALASHV

-1553 KAEDADSTYDFD
+1553 KAEDEDSTYDFD

-1594 DNPEKFI
+1594 DDPERFTEVVVH
-1601 DVTIHTTDV
+1601 VTDIH
-1610 HKDIVQKI
+1610 KEIVQKI
-1618 NKALEDNGIAL
+1618 NETLEGMGIPL

-1636 DSTYVL
+1636 DSSYVL
-1642 DWKQNPNTGVYEPD
+1642 DWMQNPETGVYEPD
-1656 FKGELIVEKIVVK
+1656 FKGVLRVEQIIVK
-1669 YGDNDSDTLYVDIR
+1669 YGDGATDTIYVDIR
-1683 AKDTKSQINQ
+1683 AQDSKSQIEQ
-1693 KINEALNNHLP
+1693 KINDALNNHLP
-1704 PIKVEGPSSAHK
+1704 PIKVKGKDDTYTLAG
-1716 LVDWEKNK
+1716 WEKDES
-1724 KTGYYEPVFAK
+1724 TGYYVPVFAK
-1735 GDLVFKINFHLPEG
+1735 GDVVYLINFHLPEG
-1749 AELTEKFN
+1749 AVLTTKFN

-1765 MLPDAVMKSDTTW
+1765 LLPDAVMKSDTTW
-1778 VFKGWYTKPKGRG
+1778 VFNGWYTKTKGRG
-1791 DRIRSMRETD
+1791 DRVKAMREND
-1801 SGNKSLYP
+1801 AGNKSLYP

-1815 RYDANGVKGE
+1815 RYEIAGKTGE
-1825 IEVIYTDR
+1825 VVVIYTDR
-1833 AEVTI
+1833 ADTTI
-1838 TRALDDV
+1838 ARALKSA
-1845 IPANYTKGKS
+1845 IPSDITKNGVKY
-1855 TFAFDKWV
+1855 AFVKWE

-1869 TATFKKVGT
+1869 TAVLKSLAVR
-1878 SFNVYASARGFT
+1878 FNVVLDSRAFC
-1890 IEEAKLGARL
+1890 IEEAQMGARYAVFD
-1900 MVLDLNGK
+1900 MDGR
-1908 VVKRGVISNES
+1908 VVRRGVVSNGS

-1929 YTVRVG
+1929 YTVRVN
-1935 KQAAQVN
+1935 KEAVQVN

>member
-1 MRRRRFC
+1 MFTGLMTL
-8 VFLVFV
+8 FTLVFGV
-14 ERKNECKRMIMKTGK
+14 Q
-29 ISLVRVLSLLVFLL
+29 LAF
-43 GFQSVWAD
+43 AD
-51 VWDGVTKTPAKKEK
+51 VWDGVTRTPAKKQT
-65 IDGKDFFLIES
+65 INDKDFYLIES

-115 AAGKGGTL
+115 AAGKGETQFSGI
-123 LTGVFDGN
+123 FDGN

-141 SLSLGVKDCSYEQNV
+141 SLSLGAINPSYEQNV
-156 GLIGV
+156 GFIGC
-161 LGPSGTVKN
+161 LGSSGHVKN

-177 LGANADRGYQCG
+177 LGANADRGFVGG

-216 GIIYSKGRGQ
+216 GVVYSKGKGQ

-231 VGTLTNGKV
+231 VGTLTGGKI
-240 IDCLSIVS
+240 IDCLSVVS
-248 VNASGEDGYI
+248 VNASGEDGYV
-258 GGIAGYSNNGT
+258 GGIAGYSNKGT
-269 IITSVYDGNSLVNT
+269 IFTSVYDGNSLVNT

-310 SDVAANGVAD
+310 SDVAADGVAD
-320 AVVVGQTP
+320 AVVVGQAP

-340 CKLNGGTW
+340 CKLNGGSWT
-348 ISNACSEDLG
+348 SNACSEDTG

-390 VFPAGAKTH
+390 VFAAGAKTH

-419 NKVFLG
+419 NKAFLG

-435 DDDLGYVYGTKS
+435 DADLGYVYGTKS

-461 FDHNTGEDAEK
+461 FDHNTGDGAEK

-490 SDLPTVFTVGTQKYY
+490 SDLPTVFTVGKQKYY

-553 AAVVVS
+553 ATVVVS
-559 EGDAVDAPVAPTAE
+559 DGDAVDAPAAPTAE
-573 GYVFGGWFK
+573 GYVFGGWYK
-582 EAVCKNVYNFKSE
+582 EAACKNVYNFKSE
-595 VTENVILY
+595 VTENVTLY

-671 DKTLYAMWA
+671 DKTLYAKWA

-706 VDLTLR
+706 VDLTLQ

-761 TYHLDGGVNHVDN
+761 TYHLGGGVNHVDN

-792 VGYDFGGWYAAEDFS
+792 VGYDFGGWYAAEDFG

-850 GAKVTVLGVPSG
+850 GAKVTVSGVPSG

-893 TGDTV
+893 TGDTM
-898 TTSFNVVYQESGS
+898 TTNFNVVYQESGS

-916 RNVSFEGKDVTKT
+916 KNVSFEGKDVTKT

-963 GSYQAVMTAPADVK
+963 GSYPAVMTAPADVK
-977 ILDADGYDVTAN
+977 ILDADGHDVTAN
-989 YNVTDIKSPTN
+989 YNVTSITPPST
-1000 GLVINPKSGSFTIK
+1000 GLTINPKNGSFTIK

-1039 TFSYQVEGDGDVWV
+1039 TFRYQVDGDGDVWK
-1053 ESLSDLTLPTT
+1053 ESLSELTMPTT

-1107 YDGSVLVNAN
+1107 YDGSVLVNTN

-1132 LSVTMNDVSVTN
+1132 LSVTMNDVSITN
-1144 VGSVTNTVKTVKV
+1144 VGSVTNMVKTVKV

-1197 TPLTAGVTA
+1197 TPLMAPATATGL
-1206 VFVNG
+1206 VNG
-1211 ETATVTATG
+1211 ETLTFTTA
-1220 SQTLFG
+1220 SQTVVG
-1226 SSKNTYTITWDGSAA
+1226 SKANSYTISGGTASLS
-1241 QGNYQIVENLG
+1241 NYAVTENLG

-1258 ASATITVVNASKL
+1258 ASATITVVNVSKQ
-1271 YGEADPVF
+1271 YGDADPVF
-1279 TGNVTG
+1279 SGNVTG
-1285 VVNENDL
+1285 LVNENDL
-1292 GSVIYFRTNLADK
+1292 GSVTYFRTNLADK
-1305 DAGTYANAISAS
+1305 NAGSYANAISAS

-1349 VYDGTALT
+1349 VYDGETLT

-1364 GDGFAPNEGAYYT
+1364 GDGFAPNEGAYFT

-1401 TSKNYTVAAPV
+1401 TSKNYTIAAPV

-1422 VTVTVVGH
+1422 VTVTVAGR
-1430 SGTYAYNGATQV
+1430 SGTYAYNGEEQV

-1449 IDNALYSV
+1449 VDNALYSV
-1457 GDIAFSG
+1457 GDVTFSG
-1464 DSVIQKSK
+1464 DTVIRKTK

-1479 LSGAKFANKN
+1479 LSAAKFANKN
-1489 SNFNVT
+1489 GNFSVT
-1495 FDVTDGSLTITS
+1495 FDVTDGSLTITP

-1517 GDTLHVVVNEDDSD
+1517 GDTLHVVVGDSDSD
-1531 SLISEKINAALASHV
+1531 SLVSEKINDALAGHV

-1553 KAEDADSTYDFD
+1553 KAEDEDSTYDFD

-1576 EPDFEASVKL
+1576 EANFDASVKL

-1594 DNPEKFI
+1594 DDPERLTEVVVH
-1601 DVTIHTTDV
+1601 VTDIH
-1610 HKDIVQKI
+1610 KEIVQKI
-1618 NKALEDNGIAL
+1618 NETLEGMGIPL

-1636 DSTYVL
+1636 DSSYVL
-1642 DWKQNPNTGVYEPD
+1642 DWKHDPSTGIYEPD
-1656 FKGELIVEKIVVK
+1656 FKGVLLVETIVVK
-1669 YGDNDSDTLYVDIR
+1669 YGDGDADTIHVDIR
-1683 AKDTKSQINQ
+1683 SKDTEIQINQ
-1693 KINEALNNHLP
+1693 KINDALKNHLP
-1704 PIKVEGPSSAHK
+1704 PIKVEGPTSAHTLIGWK
-1716 LVDWEKNK
+1716 KNEK
-1724 KTGYYEPVFAK
+1724 TDYYEPVFVK
-1735 GDLVFKINFHLPEG
+1735 GELVFKINFHLPEG
-1749 AELTEKFN
+1749 AELTKKFD
-1757 GYNYGEVT
+1757 GYRFGEVT
-1765 MLPDAVMKSDTTW
+1765 KLPKAVMKSDTSW
-1778 VFKGWYTKPKGRG
+1778 KFKGWYTKTKGRG
-1791 DRIRSMRETD
+1791 EHVKAMLETD
-1801 SGNKSLYP
+1801 YGNKSLYP
-1809 LFQKTI
+1809 LFQKTV
-1815 RYDANGVKGE
+1815 RYNVNGKTGE

-1833 AEVTI
+1833 ADTVI
-1838 TRALDDV
+1838 ARALESV
-1845 IPANYTKGKS
+1845 VVKNYTKGKK
-1855 TFAFDKWV
+1855 TYAFTEWKV
-1863 LKDGVY
+1863 ENGVY
-1869 TATFKKVGT
+1869 TAVFTELKLSFDVVVDSRSFDIVDAQVG
-1878 SFNVYASARGFT
+1878 SRFAVIDMGGRVVRSG
-1890 IEEAKLGARL
+1890 I
-1900 MVLDLNGK
+1900 VSNG
-1908 VVKRGVISNES
+1908 S
-1919 QRVEVPKSGS
+1919 QRVDVSKSGS
-1929 YTVRVG
+1929 YMVRVG
-1935 KQAAQVN
+1935 REAVQVN
-1942 VK
+1942 IK

>member
-1 MRRRRFC
+1 M

-14 ERKNECKRMIMKTGK
+14 EGQNASIRGMFMNTGK
-29 ISLVRVLSLLVFLL
+29 ISLGKLLSLLVFVV

-51 VWDGVTKTPAKKEK
+51 VWDGVSRKAAKKQN
-65 IDGKDFFLIES
+65 IDGVDYFLIDS
-76 AANLVWFSDTVNKI
+76 AANLVWFSDTVNSLS
-90 GGNVG
+90 GNVKM
-95 LNAKV
+95 NAKV

-131 GVTIANVYID
+131 GVTIANLYID
-141 SLSLGVKDCSYEQNV
+141 SMSLGVLDCSYEQNV

-161 LGPSGTVKN
+161 LGSSGEVKN
-170 VVLENVH
+170 VILENVR
-177 LGANADRGYQCG
+177 LSANADRGYKCG

-206 GGTVSGCYAS
+206 GGTVSGSYAS
-216 GIIYSKGRGQ
+216 GVIYSKGKGQ

-231 VGTLTNGKV
+231 VGTLTGGKI
-240 IDCLSIVS
+240 IDCLSVVS
-248 VNASGEDGYI
+248 VNASGEDGYV
-258 GGIAGYSNNGT
+258 GGIAGYSNKGT

-289 GIVGKDKSATQ
+289 GIVGKDKSPSQ

-310 SDVAANGVAD
+310 SDVAADGVAD
-320 AVVVGQTP
+320 AVVVGQAP

-348 ISNACSEDLG
+348 TSNACSEDTG

-399 KVQRY
+399 KVLRY

-412 ISTPTYE
+412 IPTPTYE

-425 WSLKANSKKA
+425 WSLDSAATAASEN
-435 DDDLGYVYGTKS
+435 LGVVYGKKT
-447 VYAVWRDQVVYTVT
+447 VYAVWRDLKYYTVT

-490 SDLPTVFTVGTQKYY
+490 RDLPTVFTVDKQKYY

-559 EGDAVDAPVAPTAE
+559 GGDAVDAPAAPTAE
-573 GYVFGGWFK
+573 GYVFGGWYK
-582 EAVCKNVYNFKSE
+582 EATCKNVYNFKSE
-595 VTENVILY
+595 VTENVTLY

-633 TSSIVLKAPVK
+633 TSSIVLKEPVK

-659 NKAAQITQGSTG
+659 NQAAQITQGSTG
-671 DKTLYAMWA
+671 DKTLYAKWA

-706 VDLTLR
+706 VDLTLQ

-820 GNKDFYAK
+820 GNKDFYAM

-850 GAKVTVLGVPSG
+850 GAKVTVSGVPSG

-916 RNVSFEGKDVTKT
+916 KNVSFEGKDVTKT

-963 GSYQAVMTAPADVK
+963 GSYQAVMTDPSDVK

-1039 TFSYQVEGDGDVWV
+1039 TFRYQVDGDGDVWK
-1053 ESLSDLTLPTT
+1053 ESLSELTLPTT

-1085 TAKITITA
+1085 TSKITVTA
-1093 LPIITVIAASESKV
+1093 LPIIKVVAASESKV
-1107 YDGSVLVNAN
+1107 YDGSALVKAD
-1117 YTCPECATSLSSGDV
+1117 YSCPECATALSSGDV

-1188 ASDSKVYDG
+1188 PSASKVYDG
-1197 TPLTAGVTA
+1197 TPLTTA
-1206 VFVNG
+1206 ATATGLVNG
-1211 ETATVTATG
+1211 ETLTFTTA
-1220 SQTLFG
+1220 SQTVVG
-1226 SSKNTYTITWDGSAA
+1226 SRVNSYAISGGTASLS
-1241 QGNYQIVENLG
+1241 NYAVTEVLG

-1377 VTGSQTDV
+1377 VTGSQTDAGV
-1385 GSSSND
+1385 SDNA
-1391 FTYKLIAGTD
+1391 FTYVLKAGTD

-1412 YGTLTVTKAP
+1412 YGTLTVTKTP
-1422 VTVTVVGH
+1422 VTATVVGH
-1430 SGTYAYNGATQV
+1430 SGTYAYNGEEQV
-1442 VSGYDIS
+1442 VSGYDVS

-1479 LSGAKFANKN
+1479 LSSAKFVNKN

-1495 FDVTDGSLTITS
+1495 FDVTDGTLTITP
-1507 PVVVVSYNDA
+1507 PVAVVSYNDA

-1642 DWKQNPNTGVYEPD
+1642 DWKKDPDTGIYEPD
-1656 FKGELIVEKIVVK
+1656 FKGSLLVERIVVQ
-1669 YGDNDSDTLYVDIR
+1669 YGDGAADTIYVDIR
-1683 AKDTKSQINQ
+1683 PKDTDTQINQ

-1765 MLPDAVMKSDTTW
+1765 MLPDAIMEADTSW
-1778 VFKGWYTKPKGRG
+1778 KFKGWYTKTKGRG
-1791 DRIRSMRETD
+1791 ERVKAMRETD

-1815 RYDANGVKGE
+1815 RYKTNNDEGE
-1825 IEVIYTDR
+1825 IKVIYTDR
-1833 AEVTI
+1833 ADTTI
-1838 TRALDDV
+1838 ARALQGV
-1845 IPANYTKGKS
+1845 IPQDYSKGGKTYTFS
-1855 TFAFDKWV
+1855 KWM
-1863 LKDGVY
+1863 LEDDVY
-1869 TATFKKVGT
+1869 TATFIEVGT
-1878 SFNVYASARGFT
+1878 HINVFADSRGFV
-1890 IEEAKLGARL
+1890 IEEAKIGARL
-1900 MVLDLNGK
+1900 MVLDANGRI
-1908 VVKRGVISNES
+1908 VKRGVISNAS
-1919 QRVEVPKSGS
+1919 QRVDISKCGS
-1929 YTVRVG
+1929 YMVRVNNE
-1935 KQAAQVN
+1935 ATQVN